1 MDGLLAVGSGFLL
14 EIDAELRLLA
24 RELIVASDGDFDEM
38 VLVCLSAL
46 PGPFPTNF
54 GAIV

>member
-46 PGPFPTNF
+46 PGPFPANF
-54 GAIV
+54 GAM